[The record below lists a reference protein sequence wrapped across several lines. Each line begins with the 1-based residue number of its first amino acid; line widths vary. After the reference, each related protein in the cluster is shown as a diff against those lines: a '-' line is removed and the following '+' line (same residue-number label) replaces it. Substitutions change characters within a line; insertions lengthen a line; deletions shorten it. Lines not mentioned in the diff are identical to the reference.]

1 MRWIHL
7 TIIILFA
14 LATLIFA
21 VQNLQT
27 VTIAFLG
34 FSVSLPL
41 ALQAIVI
48 YLLGMATG
56 GSLWSLLRRSFERS
70 RLHGRLLGI
79 RVLAA
84 APLRNVP

>member
-7 TIIILFA
+7 AIIILFA

-70 RLHGRLLGI
+70 RLTGDY
-79 RVLAA
+79 
-84 APLRNVP
+84 